1 MGSVSA
7 DVVKGITENQN
18 YPGTI
23 AAQPCPDAASAVA
36 CRERS
41 VLLLR
46 EQPAL

>member
-1 MGSVSA
+1 MGSASA